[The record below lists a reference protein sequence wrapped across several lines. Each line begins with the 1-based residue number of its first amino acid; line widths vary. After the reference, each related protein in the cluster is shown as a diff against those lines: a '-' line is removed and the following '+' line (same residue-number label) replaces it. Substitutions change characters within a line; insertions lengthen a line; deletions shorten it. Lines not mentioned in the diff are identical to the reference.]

1 MTRLP
6 SIDPDCL
13 VMSFSCAF
21 FHLAKCIFFATINS
35 EAWIS
40 LRAFRLNRSA
50 LPRRFI
56 PSRRGDALKAAASF
70 FVLFHHKFSI
80 YKGKEHQL

>member
-35 EAWIS
+35 EVWI
-40 LRAFRLNRSA
+40 LFRTFRLNRSA